1 VYKQAN
7 NLHCAWK
14 RIIKLNNINQDANTD
29 MTEQGLCSVLESN
42 LQNKNFRGFLKQA
55 FFPAELERQLKRC

>member
-1 VYKQAN
+1 MYKQAN

-29 MTEQGLCSVLESN
+29 MTEQGLCLVLESN
-42 LQNKNFRGFLKQA
+42 LFGVQNKNFRGFLKQA
-55 FFPAELERQLKRC
+55 FFQQNLRDN